1 MKLICIAYLFEAVSI
16 GTSEV
21 DVEVGGGGGG
31 GGNAGGGVTL
41 TLKSSEAEKSH
52 NLEKLLVF
60 PLPELVVLAS
70 EDAEVVV
77 FGAGFLLRFLAE
89 DLGSSPRF
97 IVSTRWAK
105 LLARLTTS
113 VVFVVSE
120 EVVEASEK
128 NNCLSDVG
136 KSPEKKF
143 VKSIL

>member
-60 PLPELVVLAS
+60 ALPELVVLETS
-70 EDAEVVV
+70 EDAIEVIVEDM
-77 FGAGFLLRFLAE
+77 FGAGGFLLRFLAE

-97 IVSTRWAK
+97 IVSTR
-105 LLARLTTS
+105 
-113 VVFVVSE
+113 
-120 EVVEASEK
+120 
-128 NNCLSDVG
+128 
-136 KSPEKKF
+136 
-143 VKSIL
+143 